1 MLRQPSAA
9 PHWRVLKPTKC
20 AAQSPIA
27 HKRIAAG
34 TDHSSRVAG
43 INRLV
48 HGNKRR
54 WHSNHLP
61 LQRSWSV
68 RAALSGIRCWP
79 MRHAACGRMLQRV
92 SRLSLRLKV
101 KDCQAL
107 SDKYVKPRARC
118 MRGRPAIIPVHT
130 AAVETVG
137 WPFRAN
143 LFSRRAGIIPRTKAK
158 SNGGSAKH
166 KPEHRPCAG
175 LRHQPDRAF
184 VQLQDAMH
192 NHEPKAPR
200 ACVLP

>member
-143 LFSRRAGIIPRTKAK
+143 LFSRRGLNHLPDKGQEQWRLSEAQTGTPPLRRAETSAG
-158 SNGGSAKH
+158 SCF
-166 KPEHRPCAG
+166 CAAAG
-175 LRHQPDRAF
+175 C
-184 VQLQDAMH
+184 DAQS
-192 NHEPKAPR
+192 
-200 ACVLP
+200 